1 MIVNKAAFMKR
12 MEKRILEK
20 APQNAKRACQR
31 SADLV
36 RNKSI
41 DSISR
46 GSPSGETYEK
56 YNPRRTHVA
65 SAPGQPPATDTGFL
79 VSSIYSEVGVDR
91 GDIVGMVRASAPY
104 AIFLEFGTMNMAA
117 RPFFEPALMSERK
130 KIKAIFMQEGVIS

>member
-12 MEKRILEK
+12 MEDRILRK
-20 APQNAKRACQR
+20 APENTRRACQR
-31 SADLV
+31 SADTV
-36 RNKSI
+36 RNKAI

-46 GSPSGETYEK
+46 GSPAGEVYEK

-65 SAPGQPPATDTGFL
+65 SAPGQAPATDTGFL
-79 VSSIYSEVGVDR
+79 VSSIFSEVGVDR
-91 GDIVGMVRASAPY
+91 GDVVGLVRASAPY
-104 AIFLEFGTMNMAA
+104 AVHLEFGTMNMAA

>member
-104 AIFLEFGTMNMAA
+104 AIFLEFGTMNMA
-117 RPFFEPALMSERK
+117 
-130 KIKAIFMQEGVIS
+130 